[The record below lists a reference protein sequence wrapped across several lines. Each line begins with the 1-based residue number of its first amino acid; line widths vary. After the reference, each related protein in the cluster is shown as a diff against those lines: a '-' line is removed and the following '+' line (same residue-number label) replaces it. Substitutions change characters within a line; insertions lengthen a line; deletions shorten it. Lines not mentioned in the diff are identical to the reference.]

1 MLLAELIAE
10 GAARTLSLA
19 PFNPARYV
27 GVTHAPTWLDP
38 FLGSAAA
45 PIAR

>member
-10 GAARTLSLA
+10 GEARTLSLA
-19 PFNPARYV
+19 PFDPARYV

-38 FLGSAAA
+38 FLGTTAT
-45 PIAR
+45 PIER